1 MSYNEA
7 IVCEVVCN
15 RDERCRDVIAKGMK
29 EVTVYV
35 VAQLLITD
43 ATFYDRYRAQ
53 FNVVVSR
60 YTGTVLA
67 ADDTPPVVE
76 GNWKQRNVVLM
87 SFPDEESFLKWWES
101 PEYRTIAKDRRGG
114 SDAVIWM
121 VKGRGKFRWPT
132 LA

>member
-35 VAQLLITD
+35 IAQLLITD

-53 FNVVVSR
+53 FNEVFSH
-60 YTGTVLA
+60 YKGTVRA
-67 ADDTPPVVE
+67 AHDTPAVVE
-76 GNWKQRNVVLM
+76 GNWEQRKVVLM
-87 SFPDEESFLKWWES
+87 SFLDEESFLKWWES
-101 PEYRTIAKDRRGG
+101 SEYQTIAKDR
-114 SDAVIWM
+114 
-121 VKGRGKFRWPT
+121 
-132 LA
+132 